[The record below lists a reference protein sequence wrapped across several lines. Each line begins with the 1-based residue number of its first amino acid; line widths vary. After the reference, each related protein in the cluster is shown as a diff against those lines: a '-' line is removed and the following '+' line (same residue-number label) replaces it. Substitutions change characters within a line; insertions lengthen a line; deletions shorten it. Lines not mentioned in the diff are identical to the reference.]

1 MASAGVRGIR
11 EPASGEL
18 IHRMEV
24 RVRVDHPAGSSLAP
38 EYTPVCKRW
47 VKVEPLGTA
56 AYASTQQTE
65 SKATHRLYCRYI
77 NGLDG
82 AHEFVAR
89 GRVYRVRRPTE
100 LGGRTVWSV
109 VEVEELGPDV
119 PVKNEGGGHGQL
131 GFG

>member
-1 MASAGVRGIR
+1 MASGAMRGIR

-24 RVRVDHPAGSSLAP
+24 RLRVDHPAGSSLAA

-56 AYASTQQTE
+56 AYTNAQQTE

-77 NGLDG
+77 EGLDG

-89 GRVYRVRRPTE
+89 GRVFRVRRPTE
-100 LGGRTVWSV
+100 LGGRFVWSV
-109 VEVEELGPDV
+109 VEVEELGPDA
-119 PVKNEGGGHGQL
+119 PVTNNGGGHGQL

>member
-1 MASAGVRGIR
+1 M
-11 EPASGEL
+11 
-18 IHRMEV
+18 
-24 RVRVDHPAGSSLAP
+24 
-38 EYTPVCKRW
+38 
-47 VKVEPLGTA
+47 KVEPLGTA
-56 AYASTQQTE
+56 TYASAQQTE

-119 PVKNEGGGHGQL
+119 QLKNEGGGRVQL
-131 GFG
+131 RFD